1 VAQPPLYLIK
11 RRKRQE
17 YILNEQAMRQIQT
30 SLGLEGAKLIVGANG
45 DGQARELSGK
55 KLSEMV
61 ELIDELNDLGWVLQ
75 RRGWALKDF
84 LAVYRKRDGDLPSHL
99 VVLDNEEQ
107 FFYSQKEV
115 TDFLKEKDQS
125 LGGLEVGGASEMAGQ
140 TDVGA
145 HRARVYEL
153 HECKGIK
160 RCLKKLEAR
169 GMDFGDYFGRLLE
182 EGRVGE
188 AAGRFRLEY
197 GEEEAVQME
206 GLWQLAQAV
215 REAGSRG
222 LDVKRFKGLGEMN
235 ADELWETTMDPSRRS
250 LLRVQMDDAAEAD
263 RIFSILMG
271 ANVER
276 RREFIETHAAEVR
289 NLDV

>member
-1 VAQPPLYLIK
+1 
-11 RRKRQE
+11 
-17 YILNEQAMRQIQT
+17 
-30 SLGLEGAKLIVGANG
+30 
-45 DGQARELSGK
+45 
-55 KLSEMV
+55 
-61 ELIDELNDLGWVLQ
+61 
-75 RRGWALKDF
+75 
-84 LAVYRKRDGDLPSHL
+84 
-99 VVLDNEEQ
+99 
-107 FFYSQKEV
+107 
-115 TDFLKEKDQS
+115 
-125 LGGLEVGGASEMAGQ
+125 
-140 TDVGA
+140 
-145 HRARVYEL
+145 
-153 HECKGIK
+153 
-160 RCLKKLEAR
+160 
-169 GMDFGDYFGRLLE
+169 MDFGDYFGRRLE
-182 EGRVGE
+182 QGPTGE
-188 AAGRFRLEY
+188 PTGRFRLEY